1 MTSEPVSTIN
11 IIDVRTIPPISR
23 HATIFA
29 MIDDLESGQTL
40 QIVNDH
46 DPVPLRYQLE
56 NRDPGVFSWEYKES
70 GPVWRVEIGRPKNH
84 SHDHAD
90 GQECTCG
97 NH

>member
-1 MTSEPVSTIN
+1 MTRQPVSTPTIL
-11 IIDVRTIPPISR
+11 DVRTIAPVTR

-29 MIDDLESGQTL
+29 MIDALEPGETL

-56 NRDPGVFSWEYKES
+56 SRNPGIFSWEYKEN
-70 GPVWRVEIGRPKNH
+70 GPIWRVEIGRSQTH
-84 SHDHAD
+84 
-90 GQECTCG
+90 ECTCG

>member
-11 IIDVRTIPPISR
+11 IIDVRTISPISR

-29 MIDDLESGQTL
+29 MIDDLEPGETL

-56 NRDPGVFSWEYKES
+56 NRNPGVFSWEYKES
-70 GPVWRVEIGRPKNH
+70 GPLWRVEIGRPK

-90 GQECTCG
+90 GHECTCG